1 MRQPRALIAVTTVA
15 FVLGILLVMQLRAQ
29 NSAGGLEQ
37 LSAADLTVL
46 IANLND
52 RNNLL
57 RTEVAG
63 LEADLR
69 GVEASGAS
77 GEGNVGR
84 LRSDLSRLRLWA
96 GLEAIEG
103 RGIVVTVSGPITS
116 DAVNDLLDELRLAGA
131 EAIAIED
138 VRVVAGTT
146 VAGQATAL
154 TVEDRSLGSP
164 FEITAIGS
172 PPALQAILDRSGGIV
187 SRIAVGQPE
196 VIVEVTPSDVP
207 LQLPAT
213 RRDLIPDGATPRI

>member
-1 MRQPRALIAVTTVA
+1 MRQPRALLAVTAVA
-15 FVLGILLVMQLRAQ
+15 FVLGVLLVMQLRAQ

-52 RNNLL
+52 RNSVL

-69 GVEASGAS
+69 AIEASGAS
-77 GEGNVGR
+77 GEGNVDR
-84 LRSDLSRLRLWA
+84 LRSDLTRLRLWA
-96 GLEAIEG
+96 GIEAVEG
-103 RGIVVTVSGPITS
+103 RGIVVTVSGPITA

-138 VRVVAGTT
+138 VRVVVGTT

-154 TVEDRSLGSP
+154 VAEDRGLGSV
-164 FEITAIGS
+164 FEVTAIGS

-187 SRIAVGQPE
+187 SRIAVGQPD
-196 VIVEVTPSDVP
+196 VLVEITPSDSP

-213 RRDLIPDGATPRI
+213 RRDLIPTGATPRI

>member
-1 MRQPRALIAVTTVA
+1 MKQPRALLAVTTVA
-15 FVLGILLVMQLRAQ
+15 FVIGILLVMQLRAQ

-52 RNNLL
+52 RNGLL
-57 RTEVAG
+57 RTEVAE

-69 GVEASGAS
+69 GLEATGAS
-77 GEGNVGR
+77 GEGNLDR

-103 RGIVVTVSGPITS
+103 RGIVVDVSGPITA

-138 VRVVAGTT
+138 VRVVAGT
-146 VAGQATAL
+146 VVSGQTSDL
-154 TVEDRSLGSP
+154 VVDGDRLGSD

-172 PPALQAILDRSGGIV
+172 PPALQAILDRAGGIV
-187 SRIAVGQPE
+187 SRIAVGQPD
-196 VIVEVTPSDVP
+196 VVVEVTPSVTP

>member
-1 MRQPRALIAVTTVA
+1 MKQPRALIVVTTVA

-52 RNNLL
+52 RNGLL
-57 RTEVAG
+57 RAQVGE

-69 GVEASGAS
+69 GLEASGAS
-77 GEGNVGR
+77 GEGNVDR
-84 LRSDLSRLRLWA
+84 LRSDLTRLRLWA

-103 RGIVVTVSGPITS
+103 RGIIVGVSGPITA

-138 VRVVAGTT
+138 IRVVAGTT
-146 VAGQATAL
+146 VSGQPAGL
-154 TVEDRSLGSP
+154 IVEDRSLESA

-172 PPALQAILDRSGGIV
+172 PPALQSILDRAGGIV
-187 SRIAVGQPE
+187 GRIAVGQPD
-196 VIVEVTPSDVP
+196 VFVEVTPSETP

-213 RRDLIPDGATPRI
+213 HRDLIPDGATPRI

>member
-1 MRQPRALIAVTTVA
+1 MRQRRALFAVTTVA

-29 NSAGGLEQ
+29 NSTGGLEQ

-52 RNNLL
+52 RNSLL
-57 RTEVAG
+57 RTDVAE

-77 GEGNVGR
+77 GEGNVDR
-84 LRSDLSRLRLWA
+84 LRSDLTRLRLWA
-96 GLEAIEG
+96 GLETIEG
-103 RGIVVTVSGPITS
+103 RGIVVTVSGPITA

-138 VRVVAGTT
+138 VRVVVGTT

-154 TVEDRSLGSP
+154 VAEDRSLGSV

-187 SRIAVGQPE
+187 SRIAVGQPD
-196 VIVEVTPSDVP
+196 VLVEITPSDSP
-207 LQLPAT
+207 LELPAT
-213 RRDLIPDGATPRI
+213 RRDLMPSGATPRI

>member
-1 MRQPRALIAVTTVA
+1 MRQPRALLAVTTVA

-29 NSAGGLEQ
+29 NGAGGLEQ

-52 RNNLL
+52 RNGLL
-57 RTEVAG
+57 RAEVAG

-69 GVEASGAS
+69 GLEATGAS
-77 GEGNVGR
+77 GEGNLGR
-84 LRSDLSRLRLWA
+84 LRSDLTRLRLWS

-103 RGIVVTVSGPITS
+103 RGVRVEVVGPITA

-138 VRVVAGTT
+138 VRVVAGTI
-146 VAGQATAL
+146 VAGQPTEL
-154 TVEDRSLGSP
+154 VVDGSRLGP
-164 FEITAIGS
+164 AFEITAIGS

-187 SRIAVGQPE
+187 SRIAVGQPD
-196 VIVEVTPSDVP
+196 VFVEIIPSETP

>member
-1 MRQPRALIAVTTVA
+1 MRQPRALLAVTTVA
-15 FVLGILLVMQLRAQ
+15 FIIGILLVMQLRAQ

-52 RNNLL
+52 RNALL
-57 RTEVAG
+57 RDEVAD

-69 GVEASGAS
+69 GLEATGAS
-77 GEGNVGR
+77 GEGNVDR
-84 LRSDLSRLRLWA
+84 LRSDLSRLRLWS

-103 RGIVVTVSGPITS
+103 RGIVVDVRGPITA

-138 VRVVAGTT
+138 VRVVAGT
-146 VAGQATAL
+146 VVGGQAADL
-154 TVEDRSLGSP
+154 VVEDEDLGSA
-164 FEITAIGS
+164 FEISAIGS
-172 PPALQAILDRSGGIV
+172 PPALQAILDRPGGIV
-187 SRIAVGQPE
+187 SRIAVGQPD
-196 VIVEVTPSDVP
+196 VIVEVTPIVTP

>member
-1 MRQPRALIAVTTVA
+1 MKQPRALVAVTAVA

-37 LSAADLTVL
+37 LSSADLTVL

-52 RNNLL
+52 RNAVL

-63 LEADLR
+63 LESDLR
-69 GVEASGAS
+69 ALEASGAS
-77 GEGNVGR
+77 GAGNVDR

-96 GLEAIEG
+96 GLDPIEG
-103 RGIVVTVSGPITS
+103 RGVVVRVSGPITA

-131 EAIAIED
+131 EAIAIGG
-138 VRVVAGTT
+138 VRVVPGTT
-146 VAGQATAL
+146 VGGPASDL
-154 TVEDRSLGSP
+154 VVEGAHLDP
-164 FEITAIGS
+164 DFEITAIGS
-172 PPALQAILDRSGGIV
+172 PQALQAILDRSGGIV

-196 VIVEVTPSDVP
+196 VSVDVTPSEAP

-213 RRDLIPDGATPRI
+213 RRDLTPDGATPRI

>member
-1 MRQPRALIAVTTVA
+1 MRQPRALLAVTTVA

-29 NSAGGLEQ
+29 NGAGGLEQ

-52 RNNLL
+52 RNGLL
-57 RTEVAG
+57 RAEVAG

-69 GVEASGAS
+69 GLEATGAS
-77 GEGNVGR
+77 GEGNLGR
-84 LRSDLSRLRLWA
+84 LRSDLTRLRLWS

-103 RGIVVTVSGPITS
+103 RGVRVEVVGPITA

-138 VRVVAGTT
+138 VRVVAGTI
-146 VAGQATAL
+146 VAGQPTEL
-154 TVEDRSLGSP
+154 VVDGSRLGP
-164 FEITAIGS
+164 AFEITAIGS

-187 SRIAVGQPE
+187 SRIAVGQPD
-196 VIVEVTPSDVP
+196 VFVEIILSETP